1 MEHADWTAFPPL
13 DHPRWRA
20 IAEKGLRG
28 KSWEDIERPRPD
40 GRVLPVR
47 VDPADPLAA
56 PRGLPDRAIGGPET
70 GQPWQLQQTLHTPEA
85 LKQALM
91 HGVEGIRI
99 SEAAQ
104 QAHGMRTLLDG
115 VYLDMVDVHLD
126 GPEATGLLRGLVEQ
140 GLSGEQLTG
149 SCSRDVLRAP
159 ENGTLA
165 RHVEAWGAAFPRLL
179 TWGCDAAPWIDAGVG
194 WVDALSAVVSGWD
207 AGIQALEAEG
217 IGREAAMAHCTVR
230 WAVGAEVLV
239 EASALRALRML
250 WAKWCTHHHTP
261 PRPLWIDAR
270 TSTRSFVRELP
281 EDNLLRMTAASYAAV
296 LGGADGIETLPH
308 DFREGLSSDAAL
320 RYARNVQ
327 HLLREESAL
336 HLTCDP
342 FQGSHAVEFLTNQAV
357 DAAWSSYLRDAEAG
371 GWPVLWESGEW
382 SRRVERGR
390 VAGLQAPLF
399 LPRDVER
406 GNAPL
411 PANFREAVYFADH
424 QA

>member
-1 MEHADWTAFPPL
+1 MEHADWKAFPPL
-13 DHPRWRA
+13 DYARWRA
-20 IAEKGLRG
+20 VAEKGLRG
-28 KSWEDIERPRPD
+28 KSWEDIERARPD
-40 GRVLPVR
+40 GLSLPVR

-56 PRGLPDRAIGGPET
+56 PRGLPVRAIGGPET
-70 GQPWQLQQTLHTPEA
+70 GQPWQLQQTLHTPDA

-104 QAHGMRTLLDG
+104 QAHGMRSLLDG

-140 GLSGEQLTG
+140 GLSSGQLTG
-149 SCSRDVLRAP
+149 SCSRDVLIAP
-159 ENGTLA
+159 EHGALA

-194 WVDALSAVVSGWD
+194 LVDALSAVVSGWD
-207 AGIQALEAEG
+207 AGVQALETEG
-217 IGREAAMAHCTVR
+217 IGREVTMAHCTVR

-239 EASALRALRML
+239 EAAALRALRML
-250 WAKWCTHHHTP
+250 WAKWCIHHNTAP
-261 PRPLWIDAR
+261 CPLWIDAR
-270 TSTRSFVRELP
+270 TSARAFVRELP

-308 DFREGLSSDAAL
+308 DFRNGQPSDSAL

-342 FQGSHAVEFLTNQAV
+342 FQGSHAVEFLTNQVV

-382 SRRVERGR
+382 ALRVKRGR
-390 VAGLQAPLF
+390 AAGIQAPLF
-399 LPRDVER
+399 MPRDVKR
-406 GNAPL
+406 GNDPVPDAP
-411 PANFREAVYFADH
+411 EAAVFFADH